1 MPGLNLPSVL
11 ASRGAARISFSG
23 VFAVLLLVGVGLGF
37 IFRQQLLDQIKLYH
51 YSAPASIVDLATQ
64 DGLRPS
70 ARRVFYI
77 NHPDLQNKKTFTV
90 ACPNGGGE
98 KTIILGCYHG
108 NQNGIYLLQVT
119 DSRLDGVTQVTAAH
133 EMLHAE
139 YDRLSAQDRRSVDA
153 QLLDYYNHG
162 LQDQRLKDTIANYRK
177 SEPNDV
183 VNEMH
188 SIFGTEVASL
198 PPALETYYQKY
209 FTDRSKVTGYAAQYQ
224 SEFSSRQET
233 IKQDDAQL
241 VSLKQRID
249 TTEAGLSGQQSQIS
263 SRQQQL
269 VATRRSGDTAGYNAG
284 VPGYNNQIDRYNSQV
299 RLVQELVGQYN
310 QLVASRNAIAAQI
323 SELSDALSTTATQIS
338 Q

>member
-1 MPGLNLPSVL
+1 MSHYVPLVSN
-11 ASRGAARISFSG
+11 SRGAARISFSG
-23 VFAVLLLVGVGLGF
+23 VFAVLLLLAVGLGF

-51 YSAPASIVDLATQ
+51 YNAPAAVANLATE
-64 DGLRPS
+64 DGLQPG
-70 ARRVFYI
+70 ARRVFYV
-77 NHPDLQNKKTFTV
+77 NHPALQNKTTFTM

-108 NQNGIYLLQVT
+108 DQNGIYLLQVT
-119 DSRLDGVTQVTAAH
+119 DSRLNGVSQVTAAH

-139 YDRLSAQDRRSVDA
+139 YDRLSTKARQTLDA

-162 LQDQRLKDTIANYRK
+162 LQDERIKDTIANYRK

-198 PPALETYYQKY
+198 PPALESYYQKY
-209 FTDRSKVTGYAAQYQ
+209 FTDRAKVTAFAAQYQ
-224 SEFSSRQET
+224 SEFSSRQAT

-241 VSLKQRID
+241 VSLKQRIE
-249 TTEAGLSGQQSQIS
+249 TTEAGLSGQQGQITNH
-263 SRQQQL
+263 QQQL
-269 VATRRSGDTAGYNAG
+269 TAQRRSGDTAGYNAG
-284 VPGYNNQIDRYNSQV
+284 VPGYNASVDAYNAQV
-299 RLVQELVGQYN
+299 RLVQQLVRQYN
-310 QLVASRNAIAAQI
+310 DLVAARNDIAAQI
-323 SELSDALSTTATQIS
+323 SELSNALSTTATQIS